1 MTSSGNEGVVEGTTA
16 SGGIQGFRFTGDGT
30 EYFAIWMV
38 NLLLSVLTLGIYSA
52 WAKVRR
58 EKYFHRNLLLDGSG
72 FDYHGEPKA
81 ILRGR
86 AIAFGILVVLSLAE
100 NYSPVLYWLIVV
112 ALLPAAPWLLVRALR
127 FRAHNTSY
135 RGLRLSFHGGYR
147 EALTVFVGYG
157 LLALF
162 SLGLALPLFIQRQK
176 VFIFGNLRYGGATFR
191 CELGAGELY
200 GIFMKPALVGV
211 GIAALA
217 AIAVAAGVPTA
228 MIAGVSV
235 LALIGLVGY
244 LFPYVR
250 VKMTNAVWNRTTLA
264 DNRFVSQMTVW
275 PYLRLVS
282 VNMFMLVLT
291 MGLFWPW
298 ASVRMARFR
307 AECLGIELSTS
318 LDDFIAGQTTEAAA
332 LGDEATDMLGLDISL

>member
-1 MTSSGNEGVVEGTTA
+1 MTSISIEGVEDGPGA
-16 SGGIQGFRFTGDGT
+16 PGAHRGFRFTGDGT

-38 NLLLSVLTLGIYSA
+38 NLLLSILTLGIYSA

-86 AIAFGILVVLSLAE
+86 AIAFGIVVLLSVAE
-100 NYSPVLYWLIVV
+100 KYSPVLYWALVV

-127 FRAHNTSY
+127 FRAHNSSY
-135 RGLRLSFHGGYR
+135 RGLRFSFHGGYR

-176 VFIFGNLRYGGATFR
+176 VFIFGNLRYGGAAFR
-191 CELGAGELY
+191 CELAAGELY
-200 GIFMKPALVGV
+200 AIYLKPALVGV
-211 GIAALA
+211 GLAVLAALA
-217 AIAVAAGVPTA
+217 AALGVPA
-228 MIAGVSV
+228 ALVGGLSV
-235 LALIGLVGY
+235 LLLVGLLGF

-250 VKMTNAVWNRTTLA
+250 VKMTNAVWNRAALA
-264 DNRFVSQMTVW
+264 GNRFVSHMAVW

-282 VNMFMLVLT
+282 VNMLMLMLT

-307 AECLGIELSTS
+307 AECLGIVLAGS
-318 LDDFIAGQTTEAAA
+318 LDDFVAGQTAVAAA
-332 LGDEATDMLGLDISL
+332 LGDEASDMLGLDISL